1 MKTLLLFAL
10 ALAASLSTAGFLTS
24 ASAQMPRP
32 QAQQQQADDEQDA
45 SAADR
50 AAFFNARLAAL
61 HAVLALNAE
70 QEKLWPPVE
79 AAIRAASKEATETA
93 QKLHAQ
99 PEPTNAVEL
108 LGVIADVEI
117 ARAMALK
124 KLVTAFQ
131 PLLAALTPE
140 QKRRIPAFLGI
151 EDSDTGPSSG
161 ELWIFQEESH

>member
-1 MKTLLLFAL
+1 MKTPLLFAL

-24 ASAQMPRP
+24 ASAQAPRP
-32 QAQQQQADDEQDA
+32 PQQQQQDDEQDA
-45 SAADR
+45 SASDK

-79 AAIRAASKEATETA
+79 AAIRAASKEAA
-93 QKLHAQ
+93 DAANKLHAQ

-117 ARAMALK
+117 ARATALK
-124 KLVTAFQ
+124 KLVTAFT

-151 EDSDTGPSSG
+151 EDSDRGPNSG
-161 ELWIFQEESH
+161 ELWIFEEESN

>member
-1 MKTLLLFAL
+1 MKTPLLFAL

-24 ASAQMPRP
+24 ASAQAPRP
-32 QAQQQQADDEQDA
+32 QAQQQQDDEQDA

-61 HAVLALNAE
+61 KAVLALNAD

-79 AAIRAASKEATETA
+79 AAIRSASKEAAETA
-93 QKLHAQ
+93 NKLHAQ

-117 ARAMALK
+117 ARATALK

-151 EDSDTGPSSG
+151 EDSDRGPNSA
-161 ELWIFQEESH
+161 ELWIFEEESH